1 MRATEPQNLEA
12 HMRKSKELVLQ
23 ALRPSRGQ
31 VFDAFNMSVKPN
43 SVLKPSALE
52 PVNTDFSDP

>member
-1 MRATEPQNLEA
+1 
-12 HMRKSKELVLQ
+12 MRKSKELVLQ